1 MNLDQRSGR
10 PAEKHFSLLCS
21 QARIT
26 CNGSDEDD
34 HGWDFIVEVP
44 MLTSD
49 ALSADLVG
57 EIRKCEVQ
65 VKGPQKAKPVVKLS
79 LANARAF
86 SKSQLPCFL
95 VAILDE
101 NTPRPRV
108 FIRHFWKPEIE
119 KTLKRLREAGTK
131 GQKLNKTF
139 IQFTLSESEERS
151 PDAIDW
157 LVNTVQ
163 NFTNKYG
170 SEKSLFE
177 QTVGYKDG
185 QWKGEVKFGAM
196 ESIEKLVDHQLG
208 LSENIA
214 VDHISMTET
223 RFDIQSPLPIF
234 DGQPT
239 LVKMRSLAK
248 RECQMIFRSK
258 DGESM
263 SIASEVTA
271 PAIPNLPPE
280 ALKLRIESLFFSA
293 VISSGKKVDINL
305 NLDFETPITLEKLNQ
320 FFQILSWGEEGP
332 IEFCIV
338 GGGLPLSEGHININQ
353 GKDGLSFTGPTKITA
368 KLLDITHRAGG
379 NSHPVT
385 PTTIFRNW
393 NECSR
398 FYNYLTTDG
407 AKLEITLDRE
417 FPSDTP
423 LHGLVGYIELNLET
437 VAFVA
442 VLELPIEHQ
451 ERNGNDLIISLGRP
465 LIRDCF
471 VGNEIQAVCSLGEKR
486 VEAFGN
492 RTEKVLIKVGSLF
505 NHTNE
510 SSAQ

>member
-1 MNLDQRSGR
+1 MKLDQRSGR

-26 CNGSDEDD
+26 CNRSDEDD

-44 MLTSD
+44 MLTAD

-57 EIRKCEVQ
+57 EVRKCEVQ

-119 KTLKRLREAGTK
+119 KALKRLRQAGPK

-139 IQFTLSESEERS
+139 IQFTLSENEERS

-157 LVNTVQ
+157 LVNTVR

-177 QTVGYKDG
+177 QTVGFEDG
-185 QWKGEVKFGAM
+185 QWKGEIKFGATA
-196 ESIEKLVDHQLG
+196 SIENLVDHQLG

-214 VDHISMTET
+214 VDHINMIET
-223 RFDIQSPLPIF
+223 RFDIQSTLPIF

-263 SIASEVTA
+263 SIASVVTA
-271 PAIPNLPPE
+271 PAIPNMPPE
-280 ALKLRIESLFFSA
+280 ALKLRIESWFFSA
-293 VISSGKKVDINL
+293 VVSSGNKVDIDL
-305 NLDFETPITLEKLNQ
+305 SLDFEIAITLEKLKQ
-320 FFQILSWGEEGP
+320 FFEILSWGEKGP
-332 IEFCIV
+332 VEFSIV
-338 GGGLPLSEGHININQ
+338 GDGLPLAEGHINISH
-353 GKDGLSFTGPTKITA
+353 GKGGLSFTDPTKIAA
-368 KLLDITHRAGG
+368 KLLDITRRAGA
-379 NSHPVT
+379 NLWPLT
-385 PTTIFRNW
+385 PASFFRNW
-393 NECSR
+393 KECSR

-417 FPSDTP
+417 FPSDKP

-442 VLELPIEHQ
+442 ILELPVEHQ
-451 ERNGNDLIISLGRP
+451 ECNGNDIKISLGRP

-471 VGNEIQAVCSLGEKR
+471 VGSEIQSVRLLGEKR
-486 VEAFGN
+486 VEAFGS
-492 RTEKVLIKVGSLF
+492 RTENVLIKVGSLF